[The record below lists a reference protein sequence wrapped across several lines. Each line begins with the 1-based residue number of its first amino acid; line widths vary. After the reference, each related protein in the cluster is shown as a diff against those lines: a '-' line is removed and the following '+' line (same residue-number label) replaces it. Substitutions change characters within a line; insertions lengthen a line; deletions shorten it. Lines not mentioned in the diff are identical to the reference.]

1 MGRRV
6 ATDQLESYVRGKR
19 VAAGLSQ
26 SELAQRAGLTRQA
39 VSAIEAG
46 HYVPNTAVA
55 LRLAGVLD
63 CPVEELFALPGDSR
77 RVSAELLGALPE
89 SSPGRVQLARVGP
102 RLLARPLA
110 GVSGTITTADGIL
123 RQHGDPST
131 SATQIDLL
139 VDPRVIENTAVV
151 AGCDPSLALI
161 GAHLTRRYPSYRLLW
176 VQGGSLSALQALGR
190 GEVHAAGSHL
200 RDPKTGQ
207 ENVPFARRELSGRS
221 MTVVTLSRWQQGLIV
236 AAGNPKGIREVADLL
251 RPDVRI
257 VNRELGSGGRTMLDD
272 RLVRFG
278 GNPDGIEGYRHELAS
293 HMAVAEAVAAGQA
306 DAGPGIEAAARAF
319 GLDFVPLQV
328 ERYDLVIP
336 LEQLESAPIQAL
348 LEVAA
353 TRACRDEVEAL
364 GGYDSSEVGTIVAEI
379 SA

>member
-6 ATDQLESYVRGKR
+6 AAEQLESHVRGKR
-19 VAAGLSQ
+19 VAAGLNQ
-26 SELAQRAGLTRQA
+26 AELAQRAGLTRQA

-46 HYVPNTAVA
+46 HYVPNTVVA
-55 LRLAGVLD
+55 LRLAGALN
-63 CPVEELFALPGDSR
+63 CAVEELFTLPGDSGR
-77 RVSAELLGALPE
+77 INAELLGKLSE
-89 SSPGRVQLARVGP
+89 SSPGRVQLARVGS

-110 GVSGTITTADGIL
+110 GVSGTITTADGIV
-123 RQHGDPST
+123 RQQANSSA

-139 VDPRVIENTAVV
+139 IDPRVIENTAVV

-161 GAHLTRRYPSYRLLW
+161 GAHLARRYPTYRLLW

-190 GEVHAAGSHL
+190 GEVHAAGTHL
-200 RDPKTGQ
+200 RDPETGE
-207 ENVPFARRELSGRS
+207 ENIPFVRRELSGRP
-221 MTVVTLSRWQQGLIV
+221 MTVITLSRWQQGLIV

-272 RLVRFG
+272 RLVRSG
-278 GNPDGIEGYRHELAS
+278 GNPDGIGGYRHEVAS
-293 HMAVAEAVAAGQA
+293 HIEVAETIAKGQA

-319 GLDFVPLQV
+319 GLDFIPLQD

-348 LEVAA
+348 LEVAS

-364 GGYDSSEVGTIVAEI
+364 GGYDSSGVGTIVAEI